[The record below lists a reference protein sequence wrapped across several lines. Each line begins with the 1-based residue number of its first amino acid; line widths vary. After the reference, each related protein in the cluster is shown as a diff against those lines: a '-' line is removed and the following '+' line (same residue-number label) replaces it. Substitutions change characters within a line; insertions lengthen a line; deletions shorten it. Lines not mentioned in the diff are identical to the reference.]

1 MDKHYV
7 EKFRIREDGTVER
20 KTIGRLKHGAWARSE
35 CVEEFMSVYEF
46 EGKDF
51 SESKIR
57 GPLYFDLDTNLS
69 TRKQYKELKHQ
80 VRTLYHCF
88 AKWKIEENEIELYF
102 SGAKGFHLLV
112 PAEVLGIN
120 YGEDWNLINKFIA
133 ESLKEN
139 YGITLLDTSIYDKRR
154 LLRIPGSVNFKS
166 RLYKIP
172 LSFDEFD
179 KISLKQLRERAKT
192 KPAKPKDT
200 MYVLNVE
207 ASQTFNDFIKDFR
220 AGQEENTEKKESAP
234 ITISSD
240 SPLLPCI
247 EQALR
252 TNCPEGHRNK
262 TAFLLASSLLQRKFS
277 IQGIEEKLET
287 WNRNNDVPLSTA
299 ELQVIINNAISND
312 TKDKNHYG
320 CGVFQ
325 DEGLC
330 VADCPMNRDKKA
342 A

>member
-20 KTIGRLKHGAWARSE
+20 KTIGRLKHEAWARSE
-35 CVEEFMSVYEF
+35 CIEEFLSVYEF
-46 EGKDF
+46 ESREV
-51 SESKIR
+51 SESRIR

-69 TRKQYKELKHQ
+69 TRKQYKQLKHQ
-80 VRTLYHCF
+80 VRILYHCF
-88 AKWKIEENEIELYF
+88 AKWKIEKNEIELYF

-112 PAEVLGIN
+112 PAEVLGID

-133 ESLKEN
+133 KSLKEN

-154 LLRIPGSVNFKS
+154 LLRMPGSINFKS

-192 KPAKPKDT
+192 KPVKPKDT
-200 MYVLNVE
+200 MHVLNVE
-207 ASQTFNDFIKDFR
+207 ASQAFNDFIKEYR
-220 AGQEENTEKKESAP
+220 TGQEKNTEKKETAP
-234 ITISSD
+234 INFSSEF
-240 SPLLPCI
+240 PLLPCI
-247 EQALR
+247 EQALN
-252 TNCPEGHRNK
+252 TSCPEGTRNK
-262 TAFLLASSLLQRKFS
+262 TAFLLASSLLQRRFS
-277 IQGIEEKLET
+277 IQEVEEKLET
-287 WNRNNDVPLSTA
+287 WNRNNDVPLSNA
-299 ELQVIINNAISND
+299 ELRIIINNAISND
-312 TKDKNHYG
+312 AKDKNHYG

-330 VADCPMNRDKKA
+330 VANCPLNRIDKA